1 MPFASIEEAAADMR
15 DGRMVIIVDDEDRE
29 NEGDLVCAAEL
40 VTPEAVNFMA
50 THARGLICMP
60 LTEERCDELHLT
72 MQVADN
78 TSFLGTAFTVSIE
91 ARKGVTTGISAADR
105 ATTILT
111 AVDPQTRPQDLAR
124 PGHIFPLRA
133 KKGGVLMRPGQTE
146 ASVDLAR
153 IAGLYPAG
161 VVCEIMNE
169 DGTMARLPQLEVF
182 AATHGLKIISV
193 ADLVRYRMRKEVL
206 VRRTAETELPTV
218 YGHFRAIAF
227 ENIINGETH
236 LAMVMG
242 DVRTDE
248 PVLVRVHTENVTFA
262 MFGSLIGDTGF
273 QLQTSLEKIAAE
285 GRGVVLYLRQREH
298 GLDLVH
304 QLRTYALMQERDL
317 SLQDASVVTG
327 YGANRDYGVGAQ
339 ILHELGLSRIM
350 LLTNNPPRVAALE
363 GFELEVVG
371 NVPLGMPATEKE
383 TARASRQPASPP
395 TGESSRG

>member
-1 MPFASIEEAAADMR
+1 MPFASIEDAASDVR
-15 DGRMVIIVDDEDRE
+15 EGRMIIIVDDEDRE
-29 NEGDLVCAAEL
+29 NEGDLVCAAEK
-40 VTPEAVNFMA
+40 VTPEIINFMA

-91 ARKGVTTGISAADR
+91 ARKGVTTGISASDR
-105 ATTILT
+105 ATTVLT

-133 KKGGVLMRPGQTE
+133 RKGGVLVRPGQTE
-146 ASVDLAR
+146 ASVDMAR
-153 IAGLYPAG
+153 IAGLSPAG
-161 VVCEIMNE
+161 VICEIMNP
-169 DGTMARLPQLEVF
+169 DGTMARLPQLEEF
-182 AATHGLKIISV
+182 AREHDLKIISV

-206 VRRTAETELPTV
+206 VRRSVETELPTV
-218 YGHFRAIAF
+218 YGRFRAVAF
-227 ENIINGETH
+227 ENVMNGETH

-242 DVRTDE
+242 EVKTDE
-248 PVLVRVHTENVTFA
+248 AVLVRVHTENVTFA

-273 QLQTSLEKIAAE
+273 QLQTSLEKIAAA

-304 QLRTYALMQERDL
+304 QLRTYQLMQER
-317 SLQDASVVTG
+317 SLNAHEASLVTG
-327 YGANRDYGVGAQ
+327 YGMNRDYGVGAQ
-339 ILHELGLSRIM
+339 ILHELGLRRIL

-363 GFELEVVG
+363 GFDLEVVG
-371 NVPLGMPATEKE
+371 NVPLGSPATVNQ
-383 TARASRQPASPP
+383 SQ
-395 TGESSRG
+395 ESGV